1 MKHKEEIPDVDI
13 SGFRDWETAHGDIY
27 MKLINAEQN
36 KELLEKI
43 PHRIFMDLAV
53 VYYAVTRDHE

>member
-13 SGFRDWETAHGDIY
+13 SGFQDWETAHGDIY

-36 KELLEKI
+36 KELLEEI
-43 PHRIFMDLAV
+43 PHRAFMLSLI
-53 VYYAVTRDHE
+53 HI

>member
-1 MKHKEEIPDVDI
+1 MIYRD
-13 SGFRDWETAHGDIY
+13 SGIGELPMGIY

-53 VYYAVTRDHE
+53 VYYAVARDRKSVV